1 MPSNLLSADTSF
13 PQLNNKQSSDEKI
26 EVMTNYIYMLLEQLR
41 YTLANL
47 GQSNFNDTE
56 FKNIANIITEP
67 VYIQLKDTE
76 GNISA
81 LQLTAEG
88 LGLRVT
94 SAEGEITQ
102 LTVSRDAMTSKI
114 SNLEGD
120 VGTLNQTAASL
131 TSSIADAEGDISVLQ
146 QTAST
151 LSSRIEDVDGGIAS
165 KITQSLNSMEMSVT
179 NGTRSS
185 TITLTADG
193 MQAKSAD
200 INFSGMVTFADLQ
213 NTGGNT
219 IINGGNIKT
228 GEINAID
235 IYGSEFHTV
244 LDGSGNVGGE
254 IIMHYPEREGPIV
267 GGIRLDTSGAGD
279 DEESQHRMFI
289 YTKKIPNTNVAFAL
303 KLESETG
310 MSLVADENVH
320 IEGKTTANINS
331 KEIYLNGD
339 VRIKGRL
346 FINGKV

>member
-131 TSSIADAEGDISVLQ
+131 TSSIADAEGVGYLLFDI
-146 QTAST
+146 
-151 LSSRIEDVDGGIAS
+151 
-165 KITQSLNSMEMSVT
+165 
-179 NGTRSS
+179 
-185 TITLTADG
+185 
-193 MQAKSAD
+193 
-200 INFSGMVTFADLQ
+200 
-213 NTGGNT
+213 
-219 IINGGNIKT
+219 
-228 GEINAID
+228 
-235 IYGSEFHTV
+235 
-244 LDGSGNVGGE
+244 
-254 IIMHYPEREGPIV
+254 
-267 GGIRLDTSGAGD
+267 
-279 DEESQHRMFI
+279 
-289 YTKKIPNTNVAFAL
+289 
-303 KLESETG
+303 
-310 MSLVADENVH
+310 
-320 IEGKTTANINS
+320 
-331 KEIYLNGD
+331 
-339 VRIKGRL
+339 L
-346 FINGKV
+346 FIRATRL